1 MNKDDVVVQ
10 PVKIVAGLNVTVPF
24 HGTVDPNSEKTLVSQ
39 KLDFTYKTKLFR
51 VSFPLNVNRTVRIR
65 FFISSDKEVGTAV
78 ERLGDNPLLPYGAVS
93 YVVGDDEIKDLPH
106 EMKVLTAPT
115 WLKVFAENLDA
126 WPHTVDAEIFI
137 ERLEVR
143 D

>member
-1 MNKDDVVVQ
+1 MPKEELKVQ

-24 HGTVDPNSEKTLVSQ
+24 HGTVEAGSEKTLVSQ
-39 KLDFTYKTKLFR
+39 ILGFTYKTKVFR
-51 VSFPLNVNRTVRIR
+51 ISFALNTNREMRIK
-65 FFISSDKEVGTAV
+65 FFISSDKDAPSAGEP
-78 ERLGDNPLLPYGAVS
+78 LGDNPLEPYGGVS

-115 WLKVFAENLDA
+115 WLKVHAENTDSYS
-126 WPHTVDAEIFI
+126 HTIDAEVFI
-137 ERLEVR
+137 ERLEVV